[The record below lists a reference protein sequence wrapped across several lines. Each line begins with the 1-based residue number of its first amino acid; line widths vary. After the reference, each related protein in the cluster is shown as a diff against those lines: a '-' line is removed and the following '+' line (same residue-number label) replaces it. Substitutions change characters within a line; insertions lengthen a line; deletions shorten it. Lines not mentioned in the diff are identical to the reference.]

1 MIEVENIKKSYGK
14 LIAVNNV
21 SFKVNDGEIVGLLGS
36 NGAGKTTTLNII
48 SGYSEPEKGRV
59 FINGIDVNKE
69 GKKAKQDLG
78 YMPENIPLYQDLTVK
93 EYLNFICDLKKVK
106 KQDKEKEI
114 ENIIA
119 KTRIESV
126 KDRLIKNISRGYKQR
141 VSFAGAIVGNPNVV
155 ILDEPTV
162 GLDPKQIKEIRE
174 LIRDLKDDH
183 CVIFSSHILSEVQNI
198 CDRVVIIDNGEII
211 AEGTPEELDKKNN
224 RIISINIIV
233 EKDNE
238 KIVNIKN
245 EIESIVSITK
255 VSDNEDESVEYEVTA
270 RKDIRKE
277 LFEKLYK
284 LDVNIIELKKKEKS
298 FEDTFIKIVSKNE
311 KKRDLSTKGKGDKK

>member
-59 FINGIDVNKE
+59 LINGIDVNKE

-162 GLDPKQIKEIRE
+162 GLDPKQTKEIRE

-224 RIISINIIV
+224 SIISINIIL

-255 VSDNEDESVEYEVTA
+255 VSDNEDGSVEYEVTA

-284 LDVNIIELKKKEKS
+284 LDDNIIELKKKEKS
-298 FEDTFIKIVSKNE
+298 FEDTFIKIVAKNE

>member
-59 FINGIDVNKE
+59 LINGIDVNKE

-162 GLDPKQIKEIRE
+162 GLDPKQTKEIRE

-224 RIISINIIV
+224 RIISINIIL

-238 KIVNIKN
+238 KIVNIKD

-255 VSDNEDESVEYEVTA
+255 VSDNEDGSVEYEVTA

-298 FEDTFIKIVSKNE
+298 FEDTFIKIVAKNE

>member
-59 FINGIDVNKE
+59 LINGIDVNKE

-114 ENIIA
+114 EDIIA
-119 KTRIESV
+119 RTGLESV

-174 LIRDLKDDH
+174 LIRALKNDH

-224 RIISINIIV
+224 RIISINIIL

-255 VSDNEDESVEYEVTA
+255 VSDNEDGSVEYEVTA

-284 LDVNIIELKKKEKS
+284 LDVNIVELKKKEKS

-311 KKRDLSTKGKGDKK
+311 KKKDSSTKVKGDKK

>member
-21 SFKVNDGEIVGLLGS
+21 SFKVDDGEIMGLLGS

-59 FINGIDVNKE
+59 LINGIDIEKN
-69 GKKAKQDLG
+69 GKKAKKDIG
-78 YMPENIPLYQDLTVK
+78 YMPENIPLYQDLTVR
-93 EYLNFICDLKKVK
+93 EYLDFICDLKKVK

-114 ENIIA
+114 DELITKA
-119 KTRIESV
+119 QLESV
-126 KDRLIKNISRGYKQR
+126 RDRLIKNISRGYKQR
-141 VSFAGAIVGNPNVV
+141 VSFAGAMVGNPNVI

-162 GLDPKQIKEIRE
+162 GLDPKQTKEIRE
-174 LIRDLKDDH
+174 LIKDLKKDH

-198 CDRVVIIDNGEII
+198 CDKVVIIDNGEII
-211 AEGTPEELDKKNN
+211 AQGTPEELENKNSK
-224 RIISINIIV
+224 IISINVLI
-233 EKDNE
+233 EKDNK
-238 KIVNIKN
+238 KIEDIKN
-245 EIESIVSITK
+245 EIDSIVSISK
-255 VSDNEDESVEYEVTA
+255 ILENDDGSVEYEITS
-270 RKDIRKE
+270 REDIRKL

-311 KKRDLSTKGKGDKK
+311 KKKSMSAKEKGDKK

>member
-14 LIAVNNV
+14 IIAVNNV

-48 SGYSEPEKGRV
+48 SGYSEPERGRV
-59 FINGIDVNKE
+59 LINGIDVDKE
-69 GKKAKQDLG
+69 GKKAKQDIG
-78 YMPENIPLYQDLTVK
+78 YMPENIPLYQDLTVR

-114 ENIIA
+114 EEIIA
-119 KTRIESV
+119 RTGLESV

-174 LIRDLKDDH
+174 LIRDLKNDH

-211 AEGTPEELDKKNN
+211 AQGTPEELDSKNN
-224 RIISINIIV
+224 RIISINIIL

-238 KIVNIKN
+238 KIVDIKK
-245 EIESIVSITK
+245 EIDSLVSINK
-255 VSDNEDESVEYEVTA
+255 VSENEDESVEYEITA

-284 LDVNIIELKKKEKS
+284 LDVNIIELKKNEKS

-311 KKRDLSTKGKGDKK
+311 KKKDLNKKEKGDKK